1 MKQLNTTIRQSS
13 VSARVRRRSLIL
25 SGMIGVSLLAVSS
38 MAHAQNGPGGVNATV
53 WYQADKASDILTTGN
68 KVTGWKDSKGS
79 GKDLG
84 QSTVAW
90 QPIYSNSGTLANFN
104 PTIVWSGAQFLNTTG
119 ITTTNKIIDRAEGG
133 IFVAGKMGNTVSQA
147 GLAGFHA
154 TMDYPGLHTSNV
166 NSQKQ
171 MLFFTG
177 GPGYSGL
184 SPIPLDENIFEP
196 NTPFLGG
203 AVWKN
208 NTPGTYLNATVSLLG
223 QRVSYDPTTTGKL
236 YNVNMATTAEDFY
249 VGGDNNWGNLTGQLH
264 EVAVFDS
271 KLSAADMDK
280 VESYMAI
287 KYGITYMNGMKNYVN
302 SSGSVIWNATSNN
315 GNSHNIAGI
324 ARDNNGGLYQKQS
337 RSENL
342 NQKLIIGLGSL
353 ANSNDANTGTLS
365 DGQYLIWGDNGMAQ
379 KPGVAFS
386 GSGLT
391 HRFTSVWQVQ
401 NTNAVGTVRVA
412 WPGTSF
418 DAIKLI
424 VSSDS
429 TFASGNTVTDMT
441 TNTTTINGV
450 VYNYADVTL
459 TDGQYFTFGILATT
473 PGGIASLPAVW
484 YKSENVAGNTWTDAS
499 INSIDLLSNVAGS
512 TGPTIN
518 NGDQKHNFNTWTNK
532 YSNVNY
538 FNDVTGTS
546 DVFGVWA
553 DGGGTTSA
561 STDYGSGYYYMPLT
575 VFGVARDTLTSGGS
589 GLITGIDNELANASE
604 PGFGVYGA
612 MQRFYRFGNGA
623 AASGDNAPINASAVY
638 SWRPP
643 AGGSTSPGTAN
654 LTMGLNGAYTNTLVN
669 IRSSVAGPYVKIG
682 YAAADWGAFPGDI
695 QEVVWFKDSLSNADL
710 EKVETYLSLK
720 YGTTLAHDYVNAA
733 GTTVYSLTTNA
744 GYVSN
749 IAGIAR
755 EDVNG
760 NLYQKQSNSVNVG
773 EKLVIGLTG
782 LANTNDANTSTLNNG
797 DFLIWGNNG
806 LAYTFSEPLTGM
818 GTPNMRLAAIW
829 KAQNTGIGTVRVAW
843 PTTNSSLYLLQSS
856 SDAFTSGTTTL
867 MSSIISINGVDY
879 KYADVTLAD
888 GQYFTLG
895 ERNLTPGGVPAAA
908 WYRADESSDIVLNG
922 SNVTTWKETQGKGF
936 DIAQTTVSKQ
946 PEYSTTT
953 TLANFNPT
961 VNFSGGQIL
970 NTTGFNASN
979 KIIDRTQG
987 GIFVSGRMTGNSV
1000 SQAGLAGFDVTMDY
1014 PGVHTSNVNSQKQM
1028 LFFTAGGPG
1037 YQGLSPDPLDENIF
1051 EPNTPFLGGSVWQNA
1066 AGSYLD
1072 ATVSMLGKRAV
1083 YPASSNKLYNVNLAG
1098 TAENFYVGGDNNWGS
1113 LTGQMNEVIVF
1124 ANKLIDNQIDQVESY
1139 LAIKYGIT
1147 YMHGMKDYV
1156 NSTHGTVWDATVN
1169 NGYHNNI
1176 AGIAR
1181 DDNGALL
1188 QKQSRSE
1195 NTAQQLVI
1203 GVGNLEDLNM
1213 DNSGTLAD
1221 GQFLLWGDNG
1231 QANSFAD
1238 YQPTLRPAHGINLLM
1253 KSVWKVQNT
1262 GAVGTVRVAWPEGDE
1277 NLTLV
1282 QSSDATFDLSDQ
1294 FTNMSANTVTVN
1306 GITYNYADVTLTDGE
1321 YFTFGSLIKH
1331 APGGVFNGLSVWYRA
1346 DIDATNTGAG
1356 TDVTQWTDY
1365 AKGVKADPIS
1375 TANLPKFKIGDADYL
1390 NFNPGV
1396 NFTVADQ
1403 KLGNIGMQLLTSLNF
1418 DVFAATEEGMTGT
1431 RFFNVG
1437 MNNTTMN
1444 GTNWDQPAFYTNG
1457 VLRRNNLANGAGIV
1471 MGNVSPVPYVSNQ
1484 PNVMYH
1490 HFSDST
1496 YVNGRAGSNLGTVQ
1510 NHGKIGEV
1518 TGGFIFGANSG
1529 VVTSGDDAGFVGS
1542 IGDLIVY
1549 GADSITPAQRNRVD
1563 AYLAIKYGV
1572 TMDTASNYVSSKSD
1586 TVWYKD
1592 LDKSFYHNVAG
1603 LARDTTSALH
1613 QKQSRSQINN
1623 NPNNQVTIGL
1633 NTIAPTN
1640 FTNSATLSEGQFW
1653 MWGDNGNTQAMNNI
1667 ATTYTEFAFAG
1678 YTDNRHMNRI
1688 WKVRNTN
1695 NITDSVLIRFP
1706 QASVGTTTFPSEG
1719 PNAAYVIIFATD
1731 SAISNNLV
1739 VKPLTVNGTDYE
1751 VKYEIPAGVK
1761 YFTFGKLQDVTLP
1774 IALSSFTAKAVEN
1787 TAVLNWITKNERNSK
1802 GFDIQ
1807 HSNANTTW
1815 ETIGFVSS
1823 LAENGNSNE
1832 ALNYNF
1838 VDQKPNTGMN
1848 FYRLKQIDFNGHFTY
1863 SATRMVQ
1870 FSADGKIMVFPNPT
1884 SGNVTISGMN
1894 GDNQIIVTNA
1904 IGQEVMKTV
1913 NKGEYSKLIDL
1924 SHFAAGFY
1932 MISISNASGEVSN
1945 FKVSKQ

>member
-1 MKQLNTTIRQSS
+1 MKQNNTTSKRCQVMLPGS
-13 VSARVRRRSLIL
+13 RWLL

-38 MAHAQNGPGGVNATV
+38 LAQAQSPGGVSTDLRLWLRSDQGFTPASWADQSGNGNSYTQTNASRQPFIATQLYNFNPAVDFGTTGTDARFMALPAGGPFSADNTNATFFTMTLNRSLSGYADVLGFGGTTTGAALIQANNPALTTLGAQMVFYPYTTSPFPSSPLKADSLYLSDVAFTYNVAGINFGKNGSLANTTQKVESPYAQFNTGGSILGSQGEVRNGLIPEVIAYQSNLTEAQKQQVRTYLGVKYGVSLPHNYVASNGSTIV
-53 WYQADKASDILTTGN
+53 WNQTSHTGN
-68 KVTGWKDSKGS
+68 K
-79 GKDLG
+79 
-84 QSTVAW
+84 
-90 QPIYSNSGTLANFN
+90 N
-104 PTIVWSGAQFLNTTG
+104 
-119 ITTTNKIIDRAEGG
+119 
-133 IFVAGKMGNTVSQA
+133 
-147 GLAGFHA
+147 
-154 TMDYPGLHTSNV
+154 
-166 NSQKQ
+166 
-171 MLFFTG
+171 
-177 GPGYSGL
+177 
-184 SPIPLDENIFEP
+184 
-196 NTPFLGG
+196 
-203 AVWKN
+203 
-208 NTPGTYLNATVSLLG
+208 
-223 QRVSYDPTTTGKL
+223 
-236 YNVNMATTAEDFY
+236 
-249 VGGDNNWGNLTGQLH
+249 
-264 EVAVFDS
+264 
-271 KLSAADMDK
+271 
-280 VESYMAI
+280 
-287 KYGITYMNGMKNYVN
+287 
-302 SSGSVIWNATSNN
+302 
-315 GNSHNIAGI
+315 NIAGI
-324 ARDNNGGLYQKQS
+324 GHDVAGGLYQKQS
-337 RSENL
+337 RSQNA

-459 TDGQYFTFGILATT
+459 ADGAYFTFGILATT

-612 MQRFYRFGNGA
+612 KQRFYRFGNGA

-669 IRSSVAGPYVKIG
+669 SRSSVAGPYVKIG
-682 YAAADWGAFPGDI
+682 FAAADWGAFPGDI

-908 WYRADESSDIVLNG
+908 WYRADETSDIVLNG

-1124 ANKLIDNQIDQVESY
+1124 ANKLSDNQIDQVESY

-1169 NGYHNNI
+1169 NGYHKNI

-1231 QANSFAD
+1231 EANSFAD

-1262 GAVGTVRVAWPEGDE
+1262 GSVGTVRVAWPEGNE

-1282 QSSDATFDLSDQ
+1282 LSSDATFDLSDQ
-1294 FTNMSANTVTVN
+1294 FINMSANTVTVN
-1306 GITYNYADVTLTDGE
+1306 GITYNYADVTLTNGE

-1365 AKGVKADPIS
+1365 AKGVKASPFS
-1375 TANLPKFKIGDADYL
+1375 TAAGTTPLPKYKDGDADYL

-1403 KLGNIGMQLLTSLNF
+1403 KLGNIGMQLLTSLDF

-1457 VLRRNNLANGAGIV
+1457 VLRRNNLESGAGIV

-1484 PNVMYH
+1484 PNIMYH

-1496 YVNGRAGSNLGTVQ
+1496 YTNGRAGSILGTKV
-1510 NHGKIGEV
+1510 NHSKVGEV

-1529 VVTSGDDAGFVGS
+1529 AVTLGDDAGFIGS

-1549 GADSITPAQRNRVD
+1549 GADSLTLEQRNRVD

-1572 TMDTASNYVSSKSD
+1572 TMDNASSYVSSKSD

-1592 LDKSFYHNVAG
+1592 LDKSFYNNVAG
-1603 LARDTTSALH
+1603 LARDTTSALY

-1623 NPNNQVTIGL
+1623 NPNKQVTIGL
-1633 NTIAPTN
+1633 DSIKATN
-1640 FTNSATLSEGQFW
+1640 QANAGTLTEGQFLL
-1653 MWGDNGNTQAMNNI
+1653 WGDNGNTVAMTNVSS
-1667 ATTYTEFAFAG
+1667 TYTDFTYNGAN
-1678 YTDNRHMNRI
+1678 DNRHMTRI
-1688 WKVRNTN
+1688 WKVRNTEN
-1695 NITDSVLIRFP
+1695 VSDSTLIKFP
-1706 QASVGTTTFPSEG
+1706 QASVGTTTIPGE
-1719 PNAAYVIIFATD
+1719 NAGAQYVIIYASD
-1731 SAISNNLV
+1731 SAITQNLV
-1739 VKPLTVNGTDYE
+1739 VVPLVANGTDYDIAH
-1751 VKYEIPAGVK
+1751 KFPDGVS
-1761 YFTFGKLQDVTLP
+1761 YFTYGKVKNSVPTPITL
-1774 IALSSFTAKAVEN
+1774 IDFNAEKVEN
-1787 TAVLNWITKNERNSK
+1787 SAVLKWTTATEKNNRGFEVERSTKAHDWTTLGFVNSK
-1802 GFDIQ
+1802 AQNGA
-1807 HSNANTTW
+1807 SN
-1815 ETIGFVSS
+1815 TI
-1823 LAENGNSNE
+1823 
-1832 ALNYNF
+1832 LNYNF
-1838 VDQKPNTGMN
+1838 TDSKPELGDN
-1848 FYRLKQIDFNGHFTY
+1848 FYRLKQVDFDGTSTY
-1863 SATRMVQ
+1863 STIRVLQ
-1870 FSADGKIMVFPNPT
+1870 FSGSKAIKVYPNPA
-1884 SGNVTISGMN
+1884 GDYVTITGLDGQNEIMLSNVLGQVISKTKN
-1894 GDNQIIVTNA
+1894 NNA
-1904 IGQEVMKTV
+1904 STKQ
-1913 NKGEYSKLIDL
+1913 IDL
-1924 SHFAAGFY
+1924 KDLPASMY
-1932 MISISNASGEVSN
+1932 MITIKSESGSLST
-1945 FKVSKQ
+1945 FKIVKQ

>member
-1 MKQLNTTIRQSS
+1 MKQNNTTLKHCL
-13 VSARVRRRSLIL
+13 VMAPRSRWLL

-38 MAHAQNGPGGVNATV
+38 LAQAQSPGGVSTDLRLWLRSDQGFTSASWADQSGNGNNYTQTNANRQPFIATQLYNFNSAVDFGTTGTDARFMALPAGGPFTSDNTNATFFTMTLNRSLSGYADVLGFGGTTTGAALIQANNPALTTLGSQMVFYPYTTSPFPSSPLKADSLYLSDVAFNYNVAGINFGKNGSLANTTQKVASPYAQFNTGGSILGSQGEVRNGLIPEVIAYQSNLTEAQKQQVRTYLGVKYGVSLPHNYVASNGSTVV
-53 WYQADKASDILTTGN
+53 WNQTSHTGN
-68 KVTGWKDSKGS
+68 KK
-79 GKDLG
+79 
-84 QSTVAW
+84 
-90 QPIYSNSGTLANFN
+90 
-104 PTIVWSGAQFLNTTG
+104 
-119 ITTTNKIIDRAEGG
+119 
-133 IFVAGKMGNTVSQA
+133 
-147 GLAGFHA
+147 
-154 TMDYPGLHTSNV
+154 
-166 NSQKQ
+166 
-171 MLFFTG
+171 
-177 GPGYSGL
+177 
-184 SPIPLDENIFEP
+184 
-196 NTPFLGG
+196 
-203 AVWKN
+203 
-208 NTPGTYLNATVSLLG
+208 
-223 QRVSYDPTTTGKL
+223 
-236 YNVNMATTAEDFY
+236 
-249 VGGDNNWGNLTGQLH
+249 
-264 EVAVFDS
+264 
-271 KLSAADMDK
+271 
-280 VESYMAI
+280 
-287 KYGITYMNGMKNYVN
+287 
-302 SSGSVIWNATSNN
+302 
-315 GNSHNIAGI
+315 NIAGV
-324 ARDNNGGLYQKQS
+324 ARDDNGGLYQKQS
-337 RSENL
+337 RSQNA

-353 ANSNDANTGTLS
+353 ANSNDANTGTLT

-412 WPGTSF
+412 WPGTNF

-499 INSIDLLSNVAGS
+499 INSIDLLSNVSGS

-546 DVFGVWA
+546 DVFGVWN

-575 VFGVARDTLTSGGS
+575 VFSVARDTLTSGGS

-612 MQRFYRFGNGA
+612 KQRFYRFGNGA

-638 SWRPP
+638 SWRLPKAESTAP
-643 AGGSTSPGTAN
+643 AGTAN
-654 LTMGLNGAYTNTLVN
+654 LTMGLNGVYTNTLVN
-669 IRSSVAGPYVKIG
+669 RRSSVAGPYVKIG
-682 YAAADWGAFPGDI
+682 YSASDWGAFPGDI

-710 EKVETYLSLK
+710 AKVETYLSLK
-720 YGTTLAHDYVNAA
+720 YGTTLAHDYVSAT
-733 GTTVYSLTTNA
+733 GTVVYNLTTNA

-749 IAGIAR
+749 IAGVAR

-760 NLYQKQSNSVNVG
+760 KLYQKQSNSVNVG

-782 LANTNDANTSTLNNG
+782 LANSNDANTSTLNNG

-867 MSSIISINGVDY
+867 MSSIITINGVDY

-895 ERNLTPGGVPAAA
+895 ESNLTPGGVPSAA
-908 WYRADESSDIVLNG
+908 WYRADESSDIVLSG

-936 DIAQTTVSKQ
+936 DIAQSTVSKQ

-987 GIFVSGRMTGNSV
+987 GIFVSGRMSGTTV
-1000 SQAGLAGFDVTMDY
+1000 SKAGLAGFDATMDY
-1014 PGVHTSNVNSQKQM
+1014 PGIHTSNVNLQKQM

-1124 ANKLIDNQIDQVESY
+1124 ANKLSDNQIDQVESY

-1231 QANSFAD
+1231 QANSFTD
-1238 YQPTLRPAHGINLLM
+1238 FQPTLRPAHGINLLM

-1262 GAVGTVRVAWPEGDE
+1262 GSVGTVRVAWPEGNE

-1294 FTNMSANTVTVN
+1294 FINMSANTVTIN
-1306 GITYNYADVTLTDGE
+1306 GITYNYADVTLVDGE

-1346 DIDATNTGAG
+1346 DIDAINTGAG

-1365 AKGVKADPIS
+1365 AKGVKAS
-1375 TANLPKFKIGDADYL
+1375 SFSNAVGTAPLPKYKDGEADYL

-1418 DVFAATEEGMTGT
+1418 DIFAATEEGMAGT

-1457 VLRRNNLANGAGIV
+1457 VLRRNNLASGAGVV
-1471 MGNVSPVPYVSNQ
+1471 MGSVSPVPYVSNQ

-1496 YVNGRAGSNLGTVQ
+1496 YVNGRAGGKLGTKVS
-1510 NHGKIGEV
+1510 HSKVGEV

-1549 GADSITPAQRNRVD
+1549 GADSLTPAQRNRVD

-1572 TMDTASNYVSSKSD
+1572 TMDTASSYVSSNLD
-1586 TVWYKD
+1586 TFWYKD
-1592 LDKSFYHNVAG
+1592 LDKSFYNNVAG
-1603 LARDTTSALH
+1603 LARDTTSALY

-1633 NTIAPTN
+1633 DSIKATN
-1640 FTNSATLSEGQFW
+1640 QANAGTLTEGQFLV
-1653 MWGDNGNTQAMNNI
+1653 WGDNGNTVAMTN
-1667 ATTYTEFAFAG
+1667 ASSTYTEFAYNGA
-1678 YTDNRHMNRI
+1678 TDNRHMTRI
-1688 WKVRNTN
+1688 WKVRNTQN
-1695 NITDSVLIRFP
+1695 VSNSILIRFP
-1706 QASVGTTTFPSEG
+1706 QASVGTTTIQGETSG
-1719 PNAAYVIIFATD
+1719 AQYVIIYASD
-1731 SAISNNLV
+1731 SAITQNLV
-1739 VKPLTVNGTDYE
+1739 VVPLVANGAYYDI
-1751 VKYEIPAGVK
+1751 VHVFPDGVS
-1761 YFTFGKLQDVTLP
+1761 YFTFGKIADDKVLP
-1774 IALSSFTAKAVEN
+1774 ITLISFQAEKVGSAVALK
-1787 TAVLNWITKNERNSK
+1787 WITASEFNNK
-1802 GFDIQ
+1802 GFSVER
-1807 HSNANTTW
+1807 SNDGAAW
-1815 ETIGFVSS
+1815 SEIGFVRSK
-1823 LAENGNSNE
+1823 AANGNSSVELFYSLQDNIPMDG
-1832 ALNYNF
+1832 ANY
-1838 VDQKPNTGMN
+1838 
-1848 FYRLKQIDFNGHFTY
+1848 YRLKQIDFDGHFVY
-1863 SATRMVQ
+1863 SPIRMAM
-1870 FSADGKIMVFPNPT
+1870 FNEDRGIMVFPNPT
-1884 SGNVTISGMN
+1884 KGNVTISGLEGEN
-1894 GDNQIIVTNA
+1894 LIIVTNA
-1904 IGQEVMKTV
+1904 LGQVMMKV
-1913 NKGEYSKLIDL
+1913 SSNKELARTFDISSFIPGIYL
-1924 SHFAAGFY
+1924 
-1932 MISISNASGEVSN
+1932 ISIRNTNGVVSI
-1945 FKVSKQ
+1945 FKISKQ